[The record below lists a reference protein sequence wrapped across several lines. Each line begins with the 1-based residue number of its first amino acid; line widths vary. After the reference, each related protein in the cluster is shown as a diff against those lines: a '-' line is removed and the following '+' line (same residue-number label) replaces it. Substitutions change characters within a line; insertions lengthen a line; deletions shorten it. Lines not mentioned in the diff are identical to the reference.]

1 MKNKVAIYT
10 SSKNLRKRLFE
21 HRMLYVFLLPTII
34 YLIIF
39 SYIPMYGVLIAFKK
53 YNPAFGVFASKW
65 VGLKH
70 FKDFVASYFF
80 WPIMRNTLTISV
92 YSLIIGFPITIT
104 LALMLNEI
112 RNKKYKKFVQTL
124 LYAPY
129 FISMVVMVGIIVLM
143 LSPSIGVINHL
154 LEIVGLERYYFLI
167 NPAAFKHIYVW
178 TGVWKG
184 TGWGAI
190 IYLAALAGVDP
201 ELHEA
206 ATIDGAS
213 KLQRIWHINIPK
225 IQPTIVI
232 LLILS
237 IQCQQLKH

>member
-1 MKNKVAIYT
+1 
-10 SSKNLRKRLFE
+10 
-21 HRMLYVFLLPTII
+21 
-34 YLIIF
+34 
-39 SYIPMYGVLIAFKK
+39 
-53 YNPAFGVFASKW
+53 
-65 VGLKH
+65 
-70 FKDFVASYFF
+70 
-80 WPIMRNTLTISV
+80 
-92 YSLIIGFPITIT
+92 
-104 LALMLNEI
+104 MLNEI

-143 LSPSIGVINHL
+143 LSHSIGVINYL
-154 LEIVGLERYYFLI
+154 LEAIGIDRYYFLI

-184 TGWGAI
+184 TEWGAI

-213 KLQRIWHINIPK
+213 KLQRIWHINIPT

-232 LLILS
+232 LLDHMVVPMLHSWLPIS
-237 IQCQQLKH
+237 ICCHLDRIDQMVA